1 MNFYEWMEKFYTFLL
16 GYYAGLPL
24 EKKCRTAT
32 EIITEAIQAYLV
44 ACNETDWI
52 TKKEDDHEQQR

>member
-1 MNFYEWMEKFYTFLL
+1 MNFYEWYEKFHMFLL

-24 EKKCRTAT
+24 EKRCRTAT
-32 EIITEAIQAYLV
+32 EIILEAIQAYRT

-52 TKKEDDHEQQR
+52 EKKEES